1 MEQQKPLPVVYR
13 EVKPDCGCR
22 LDLLVEEAVIV
33 EVMLIHQVQLL
44 SYLKLSGCKVG
55 LLINCNV
62 RVLPE
67 GWHSPSGELQILC
80 VLRGLCG
87 KQVQFW
93 RDKMRILIVEDEPGV
108 AQFIQQGL
116 TESGYAIDVA
126 RDGTEGLDY
135 ALAKT
140 YDAIVLDIMLP
151 KLNGLEVLRELR
163 DQRIKTPV
171 LLLTA
176 RDGIDD
182 RVQGLDAG
190 ADDYLVKPFAFPEL
204 LARLRALLRR
214 PPLQSDA
221 ILRVGDLVMDVSRHE
236 VRRAGQV
243 IELSQ
248 REFALLELLLRHP
261 NQVLTRTQ
269 IMEHVWNFDFYAET
283 KVVDVYIGYLR
294 RKLED
299 NFDHPL
305 IHTVRGV
312 GYKISTEA
320 RDD

>member
-1 MEQQKPLPVVYR
+1 
-13 EVKPDCGCR
+13 
-22 LDLLVEEAVIV
+22 
-33 EVMLIHQVQLL
+33 
-44 SYLKLSGCKVG
+44 
-55 LLINCNV
+55 
-62 RVLPE
+62 
-67 GWHSPSGELQILC
+67 
-80 VLRGLCG
+80 
-87 KQVQFW
+87 
-93 RDKMRILIVEDEPGV
+93 MRILVIEDEPGV

-116 TESGYAIDVA
+116 TESGYAIDLA
-126 RDGTEGLDY
+126 RDGAEGLDY

-140 YDAIVLDIMLP
+140 YDAILLDIMLP

-163 DQRIKTPV
+163 NQRIKTPV

-176 RDGIDD
+176 RDGVDD
-182 RVQGLDAG
+182 RVQGLDSG
-190 ADDYLVKPFAFPEL
+190 ADDYLAKPFAFPEL

-221 ILRVGDLVMDVSRHE
+221 ILQVGDLEMDVSRHE
-236 VRRAGQV
+236 VRRAGQI

-269 IMEHVWNFDFYAET
+269 IMEHVWNFNFYAET

-299 NFDHPL
+299 DSDNPL
-305 IHTVRGV
+305 IQTVRGV
-312 GYKISTEA
+312 GYKLV
-320 RDD
+320 R